1 MLVLRYAGLVALT
14 LWVGGL
20 VALGGLAAPAIF
32 EVLAASHVAGDR
44 QLAGAIFGETLR
56 RFHLLGYICAGVLF
70 ATLLARGILGPRP
83 SRFAVRLGMA
93 FAMGLAMLA
102 SGRMVS
108 PRIAQLQSAI
118 GAAPSTLP
126 EGDGR
131 RVRFGRL
138 HAASSGLLLVPVL
151 GGLFLLYRETRD

>member
-20 VALGGLAAPAIF
+20 VALGGLAAPATF
-32 EVLAASHVAGDR
+32 EVLAASHVTGDR

-56 RFHLLGYICAGVLF
+56 RFHLLGYLCGGVLIV
-70 ATLLARGILGPRP
+70 TLLGRGILGPRP
-83 SRFAVRLGMA
+83 SRFALRLGLA
-93 FAMGLAMLA
+93 GAMGLSMLA
-102 SGRMVS
+102 SGLMVS
-108 PRIAQLQSAI
+108 PRIAQLQSTIA
-118 GAAPSTLP
+118 AAPSTLA
-126 EGDGR
+126 EADSR

-151 GGLFLLYRETRD
+151 GGFFLLYREMRD